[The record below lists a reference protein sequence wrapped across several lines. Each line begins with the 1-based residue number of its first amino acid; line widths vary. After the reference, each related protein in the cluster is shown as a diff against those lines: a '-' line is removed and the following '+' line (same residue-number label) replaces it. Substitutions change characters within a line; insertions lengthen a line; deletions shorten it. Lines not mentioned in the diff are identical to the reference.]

1 MKVFWLFMGFLLNS
15 VLLVELYEGFD
26 VCVGGDG
33 SEGNGGNEGIFGKV
47 FLFFFGDFLR
57 GFFLFFFFD
66 FEGIKCGFGLIL
78 NVF

>member
-1 MKVFWLFMGFLLNS
+1 M
-15 VLLVELYEGFD
+15 
-26 VCVGGDG
+26 CVGGDG
-33 SEGNGGNEGIFGKV
+33 SEGYGGNEGIFGKV